1 MAKLIFISPYLKGSS
16 NSARLAN
23 HMRYISTRDGVQTLN
38 DGAKNL
44 PPTKKQEEYI
54 QKLAKKFSEATL
66 LPECEEYISAPSRYS
81 ASEFIEQ
88 TEEIYSFNLD
98 ERENF
103 IGYIASRPGVKKLN
117 EHGLWNADGQ
127 VPVMQTAMDEVSHH
141 EGNVWRPII
150 SLPREDA
157 ERLGYDNVETWQNLI
172 KSSLI
177 DIAEGYKIK
186 PDHLRWYAAMH
197 VKEKHIHVHM
207 VIFSTDPK
215 EGYLTK
221 QGIKQ
226 IKSALVRQV
235 YKDDLLNVYQK
246 QTVHRD
252 QLQENALEVM
262 ESLIQKMQDGEIST
276 PKLELLIT
284 ELAERLQN
292 YSGKKVYGY
301 LPPATKHIVDAIVD
315 ELAGDERVAEAYSLW
330 QDMRDEVFS
339 FYSKAKPEREPL
351 SQQKEFKPVRNMVI
365 REVVQMMEQQQYES
379 VNCDETQ
386 RTAPELKVVAESSA
400 PFSTHS
406 TPPTPAHRTP
416 PSESVAACMVRMLHH
431 MGNIFRDNVGS
442 TGYCGLQLDRKR
454 RKELQEWK
462 IALGHRED
470 DHEDPANY
478 PKPAY

>member
-1 MAKLIFISPYLKGSS
+1 MAKLIFISPYLKGNR
-16 NSARLAN
+16 NSAQLAN
-23 HMRYISTRDGVQTLN
+23 HVRYISTRDGVQTLN

-54 QKLAKKFSEATL
+54 QKLTKKFSEAKL
-66 LPECEEYISAPSRYS
+66 LPEYDEYVSEPSRYT

-88 TEEIYSFNLD
+88 TEEIYSFDLD

-103 IGYIASRPGVKKLN
+103 VDYIANRPGVKKIR
-117 EHGLWNADGQ
+117 EHGLWNAGGQ

-157 ERLGYDNVETWQNLI
+157 ERLGYDRVETWQNLI

-177 DIAEGYKIK
+177 DIADGYKIK

-197 VKEKHIHVHM
+197 AKEKHIHVHM

-235 YKDDLLNVYQK
+235 YKDDLMSVYQK

-252 QLQENALEVM
+252 HLQENALEVM
-262 ESLIQKMQDGEIST
+262 DALIQKMQDGELVN

-284 ELAERLQN
+284 ELTERLQN

-301 LPPATKHIVDAIVD
+301 LPPATKRIVDAIVD
-315 ELAGDERVAEAYSLW
+315 ELASDKRVAEAYSLW

-339 FYSKAKPEREPL
+339 FYSKSTPERVPL
-351 SQQKEFKPVRNMVI
+351 SQQTEFKPVRNMVI
-365 REVVQMMEQQQYES
+365 REVVQVMEQQTTLES
-379 VNCDETQ
+379 
-386 RTAPELKVVAESSA
+386 A
-400 PFSTHS
+400 
-406 TPPTPAHRTP
+406 PPTPERRSP
-416 PSESVAACMVRMLHH
+416 PPESVSACMVRMLHH
-431 MGNIFRDNVGS
+431 MGNIFRDNVGAS
-442 TGYCGLQLDRKR
+442 GYRGLQLDRKR

-462 IALGHRED
+462 IALGHREN
-470 DHEDPANY
+470 DHEDPATY
-478 PKPAY
+478 PTQSY